1 MKKTAAILAM
11 AAVSTAALLHAD
23 ETVVEKN
30 LYRPTV
36 LHDYVEAPGATPSV
50 QNPPPATPSSAAS
63 RQPPGALSDIV
74 VFCSAGHGWTSKD
87 SAWISQR
94 PLLYGVNE
102 DAGNIDQLN
111 LFAQY
116 CFNAG
121 ATVVPFRPLGYQAS
135 EVVMDNTDS
144 GVTYA
149 GTWYDSVSSIY
160 FGRSG
165 DVPYRYA
172 FAGINGQTASARF
185 APNLPA
191 AGFYPVYC
199 WVRSGAD
206 RVEQLYRIG
215 HSGGQTEVRVNHE
228 RVGLG
233 WVWLGNYHFEAGTNG
248 FVEVSNDA
256 LPGRTADDVVVADA
270 IRFGNG
276 MGDIDR
282 GHGVSGYERELECS
296 RYWIEKSVGQGMG
309 PGIYNLDGYDDQDD
323 NVGAPRR
330 MTEEM
335 NREQAGGF
343 WDRVF
348 LGFHSNAGSGAA
360 RGALGLYDTRYAED
374 VQQRQ
379 MAYGQVLADEI
390 NTCMEAGD
398 DGKKFSGDWSDVSG
412 EVLGG
417 TFGELYGAV
426 GSEMNNTII
435 EVAFHDNEEDC
446 LLMKNPDARAEI
458 ARACYQG
465 TVRHL
470 NANNPS
476 NVPLAML
483 PEPPESL
490 RVYGGRRGVVVEW
503 DPPAGPAAEGYVIYS
518 SRNGYGFGGGI
529 VVTGET
535 STSVMF
541 NSLPPDEVRYFRVA
555 AWNRGGESLPST
567 MARVRTRA
575 AGPESLEVIYMPVRE
590 KLHATRRWFGG
601 GLSGQVTLLR
611 PSGQE
616 LPAIATPV
624 ELADV
629 NPAETAQ
636 GSMAGGADSAPVPA
650 AEINLAAGTISVAA
664 PAPRKCSRDN
674 PECIFLPGQDRC
686 LNYFHAR
693 ECKEQAGVL

>member
-1 MKKTAAILAM
+1 MTALPFVMLNAQRMKRAAAILAM
-11 AAVSTAALLHAD
+11 AAAQAAAMLFAD

-30 LYRPTV
+30 LYRPAGSPNF
-36 LHDYVEAPGATPSV
+36 VEAPDAAPSV
-50 QNPPPATPSSAAS
+50 QNPPPEPRIHADARPPS
-63 RQPPGALSDIV
+63 GALSGIL

-87 SAWISQR
+87 GAWISQR

-121 ATVVPFRPLGYQAS
+121 ATVVPFRPLGYQTN
-135 EVVMDNTDS
+135 EVILDNADS
-144 GVTYA
+144 GAEYA
-149 GTWYDSVSSIY
+149 GTWYDSASSIY

-172 FAGINGQTASARF
+172 FASTNGQTATARF
-185 APNLPA
+185 TPRLPE

-199 WVRSGAD
+199 WARSGAD
-206 RVEQLYRIG
+206 RIEQLYRIA
-215 HSGGQTEVRVNHE
+215 HSGGLTEVRVNHE

-248 FVEVSNDA
+248 YVEVSNDA
-256 LPGRTADDVVVADA
+256 LPGRMPEDVVIADA

-282 GHGVSGYERELECS
+282 GHGVSGFERELEAS
-296 RYWIEKSVGQGMG
+296 RYWIEKSVGQGMSS
-309 PGIYNLDGYDDQDD
+309 GIYDLGGYDDQDD

-343 WDRVF
+343 WDRIF

-360 RGALGLYDTRYAED
+360 RGALGLYDTRYPED
-374 VQQRQ
+374 IQKRQ
-379 MAYGQVLADEI
+379 MDFGRALADEL
-390 NTCMEAGD
+390 NACMEAGD
-398 DGKKFSGDWSDVSG
+398 DGVKFSGDWSDASG

-417 TFGELYGAV
+417 TFGELYGAI
-426 GSEMNNTII
+426 GREMNNTII

-446 LLMKNPDARAEI
+446 LLMKNPDARGEI

-465 TVRHL
+465 TVQHL
-470 NANNPS
+470 HANNPS
-476 NVPLAML
+476 NVPLAIL
-483 PEPPESL
+483 PEPPENL
-490 RVYGGRRGVVVEW
+490 RVYGTRQGVVVEW
-503 DPPAGPAAEGYVIYS
+503 DPPPGEPAAGYTVYS
-518 SRNGYGFGGGI
+518 SRNGYGFGSGI

-541 NSLPPDEVRYFRVA
+541 KSLKPDEVRWFRVA
-555 AWNRGGESLPST
+555 AWNRGGESLPSA
-567 MARVRTRA
+567 MARVRALA
-575 AGPESLEVIYMPVRE
+575 AGPGSLEVIYMPARE
-590 KLHATRRWFGG
+590 RLQAVRRWFGG

-611 PSGQE
+611 PVDAEIS
-616 LPAIATPV
+616 PADIPAV
-624 ELADV
+624 VADAA
-629 NPAETAQ
+629 PIEADL
-636 GSMAGGADSAPVPA
+636 SLAGGAD
-650 AEINLAAGTISVAA
+650 AA
-664 PAPRKCSRDN
+664 PEALPVPRKCSRDN

-693 ECKEQAGVL
+693 ECKNPAGVL

>member
-1 MKKTAAILAM
+1 M
-11 AAVSTAALLHAD
+11 AAVSTAALLSAD

-30 LYRPTV
+30 LYRPSGSGNF
-36 LHDYVEAPGATPSV
+36 VEAPGAAPAI
-50 QNPPPATPSSAAS
+50 QNPPPDLQGSKAS
-63 RQPPGALSDIV
+63 RQPSGALSGIV

-87 SAWISQR
+87 GAWISQR

-121 ATVVPFRPLGYQAS
+121 ATVVPFRPLGYQAG

-149 GTWYDSVSSIY
+149 GTWYDSASAIY

-172 FAGINGQTASARF
+172 LSSTNGQTATARF
-185 APNLPA
+185 TPDLPA

-199 WVRSGAD
+199 WARSGAD
-206 RVEQLYRIG
+206 RIEQLYRIS
-215 HSGGQTEVRVNHE
+215 HSGGLTEVRVNHE

-248 FVEVSNDA
+248 FAEVSNDA
-256 LPGRTADDVVVADA
+256 LPGRDPAGDVVIADA

-276 MGDIDR
+276 MGDIDP

-296 RYWIEKSVGQGMG
+296 RYWIEKSAGQGMSS
-309 PGIYNLDGYDDQDD
+309 GIYDLNGYDDQDD

-335 NREQAGGF
+335 NREQSGGF
-343 WDRVF
+343 WDRIF

-360 RGALGLYDTRYAED
+360 RGALGLFDTRYPE
-374 VQQRQ
+374 QTRLRQ
-379 MAYGQVLADEI
+379 MAFGQILADTI
-390 NTCMEAGD
+390 NARMEAGD
-398 DGKKFSGDWSDVSG
+398 DGVKFSGDWSDVSG
-412 EVLGG
+412 EVYGG
-417 TFGELYGAV
+417 AYGELYGAIE
-426 GSEMNNTII
+426 GEMNNTII

-458 ARACYQG
+458 ARACYEG

-483 PEPPESL
+483 PDPPENL
-490 RVYGGRRGVVVEW
+490 RVYGSRKGVVVEW
-503 DPPAGPAAEGYVIYS
+503 DAPSEPSPEGYVVYS
-518 SRNGYGFGGGI
+518 SHNGYGFGGGI
-529 VVTGET
+529 VVTGAAA
-535 STSVMF
+535 TSVMF
-541 NSLPPDEVRYFRVA
+541 KSLKQDEIRWFRVT
-555 AWNRGGESLPST
+555 AWNSGGESLPSGV
-567 MARVRTRA
+567 ARVRSQA
-575 AGPESLEVIYMPVRE
+575 AGPESLEVIYMPPRE
-590 KLHATRRWFGG
+590 KLHPVRRWFGG
-601 GLSGQVTLLR
+601 GLAGQVTLLR
-611 PSGQE
+611 PVDAGPP
-616 LPAIATPV
+616 PADIPAV
-624 ELADV
+624 VADAAPIEA
-629 NPAETAQ
+629 NL
-636 GSMAGGADSAPVPA
+636 SLAGGADAAPEA
-650 AEINLAAGTISVAA
+650 H

-674 PECIFLPGQDRC
+674 PDCIYLPGQDRC
-686 LNYFHAR
+686 LNYFHAK
-693 ECKEQAGVL
+693 ECKNASGVL